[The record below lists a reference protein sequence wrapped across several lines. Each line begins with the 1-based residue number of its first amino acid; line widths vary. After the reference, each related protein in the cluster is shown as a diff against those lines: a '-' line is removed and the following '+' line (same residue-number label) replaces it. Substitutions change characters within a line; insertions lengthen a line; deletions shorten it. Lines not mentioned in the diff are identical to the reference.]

1 MVILTSAALGL
12 TSEGGASVCRA
23 IRANGAFQMD
33 VAAKNGAHGRR
44 SVLVSSDAQGGFGAA
59 NDRDDR
65 LLELLS
71 GQALLQSVAGIEQDA
86 VLDRGFGPDLDP

>member
-33 VAAKNGAHGRR
+33 DAAKNGGHAARAA
-44 SVLVSSDAQGGFGAA
+44 VSFRQLRCAGGFDAA

-65 LLELLS
+65 LLELLA
-71 GQALLQSVAGIEQDA
+71 GQPLL
-86 VLDRGFGPDLDP
+86 